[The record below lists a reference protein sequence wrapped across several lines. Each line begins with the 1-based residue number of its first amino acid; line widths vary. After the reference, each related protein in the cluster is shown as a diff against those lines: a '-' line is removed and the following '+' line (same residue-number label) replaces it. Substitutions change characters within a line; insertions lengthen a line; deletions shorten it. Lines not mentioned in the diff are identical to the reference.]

1 MRVLEDE
8 DDQESEEQPSQS
20 EGPPRS
26 ITRLVG
32 WSGVPWWIWVTYWRV
47 DTSLVT

>member
-1 MRVLEDE
+1 ME
-8 DDQESEEQPSQS
+8 DDDPESEAQLSQRN
-20 EGPPRS
+20 GPPRS
-26 ITRLVG
+26 STSLVG